1 MELEWKKYHTTKHV
15 ENTLSNMNRGVRIRD
30 SGKTAVP
37 HLLTLSLNDRH
48 PVANSI
54 FTPQFLLAEEV
65 NYQITSGLPWQNDSE
80 HLQKLNQERG

>member
-1 MELEWKKYHTTKHV
+1 MEKIPYDQARRKHLIKYELRGQDAKRRKNRHPVSFDSFTT
-15 ENTLSNMNRGVRIRD
+15 
-30 SGKTAVP
+30 
-37 HLLTLSLNDRH
+37 NDRH